1 MKFGLLGPML
11 VHDGDQDITIP
22 AARQRVLLAAML
34 VRAGRVV
41 PAGELAEMVWDGLPP
56 PGAPTTLRTYVKR
69 LRQVLGPRAGARVVT
84 RYPGY
89 LLAAGKNEVD
99 LLRFTGLCREGGDA
113 VRDGSWA
120 RASALLGEA
129 LGLWRGAAMADVPCS
144 TLQRDESSRLE
155 QLRLQAAEWRIEAGL
170 HLGWDSELLPE
181 LHSLAAEYPLRERFH
196 AQLMLALYRCGRQG
210 EALAAYRHA
219 RQVLVK
225 ELGAEPGIELRELHQ
240 RILVA
245 DAGLLD
251 GPQAGRLHLAAPPRQ
266 LPAAPGLFT
275 GRVQELNAL
284 TARLLPGGRQ
294 PNSVVLLL
302 LGGTAGVGKTA
313 LALRWAHEVAHRF
326 PDGQL
331 FANLRGYDCGDPA
344 DPAEVLAGLLRA
356 LEVPGHDIPAE
367 LEARAARYRS
377 LLAGRRMLV
386 LLDNASSAEQVRPL
400 LPGTAGSLAVITSR
414 NALTGLV
421 VRDGA
426 HRVDVE
432 VLTVDESAELLC
444 ALIGPRA
451 QADLSGRRM
460 LAERCSRLPL
470 ALRLAAELMSLR
482 PGVGIA
488 DLASELADRGQ
499 RLHLLD
505 AGDDDPRTALR
516 TVFSWSYRRL
526 SADQAA
532 AFRLLGLYPDADF
545 DLPAI
550 AALTGL
556 PPARARAVTEAL
568 HRAYLIQRPSAD
580 RYQMLGLLKAYA
592 AEQAHE
598 LDDAATR
605 QAALTRLRD
614 HYAAVACP
622 ARY

>member
-11 VHDGDQDITIP
+11 VNDGDQDIAIP

-41 PAGELAEMVWDGLPP
+41 PAGELAELVWDGMPP
-56 PGAPTTLRTYVKR
+56 PGSAATLRSYVKR

-89 LLAAGKNEVD
+89 LVSAGKNEVD
-99 LLRFTGLCREGGDA
+99 LLRFTSLCRDGGDA

-129 LGLWRGAAMADVPCS
+129 LGLWRGAAMADVPS
-144 TLQRDESSRLE
+144 LTLQRDESSRLE
-155 QLRLQAAEWRIEAGL
+155 QLRLQATEWRNEAGL

-181 LHSLAAEYPLRERFH
+181 LQTLAVEYPLRERFH

-219 RQVLVK
+219 RQILVR

-251 GPQAGRLHLAAPPRQ
+251 APHQARLASSPPPRQ

-275 GRVQELNAL
+275 GRGQELDAL
-284 TARLLPGGRQ
+284 TARLLPGGHC
-294 PNSVVLLL
+294 PKTVVVLL

-313 LALRWAHEVAHRF
+313 LALRLAHEVAHRF

-331 FANLRGYDCGDPA
+331 FVNLRGYDCGEPVDPEQA
-344 DPAEVLAGLLRA
+344 LAGLLRA
-356 LEVPGHDIPAE
+356 LEVPGHEIPAE

-400 LPGTAGSLAVITSR
+400 LPGTAGSAALVTSR

-421 VRDGA
+421 VSDGA
-426 HRVDVE
+426 YRLDLG
-432 VLTVDESAELLC
+432 VLTPEESAELLC

-451 QADLSGRRM
+451 EADWAGLRA

-470 ALRLAAELMSLR
+470 ALRLAAELASLR
-482 PGVGIA
+482 PGA
-488 DLASELADRGQ
+488 DLSDLAGELADRRQ
-499 RLHLLD
+499 RLQLLD
-505 AGDDDPRTALR
+505 VGGDDPRTAIR
-516 TVFSWSYRRL
+516 AVFSWSYQRL
-526 SADQAA
+526 DADQAY
-532 AFRLLGLYPDADF
+532 AFRLLGLYPGPDF
-545 DLPAI
+545 DPPAV
-550 AALTGL
+550 AALTGF
-556 PPARARAVTEAL
+556 PAEQARFLVEAL
-568 HRAYLIQRPSAD
+568 HRAYLIQRSAGG
-580 RYQMLGLLKAYA
+580 RYRMLGLLQAYA
-592 AEQAHE
+592 AERAHD
-598 LDDAATR
+598 LDDDATR
-605 QAALTRLRD
+605 TAALTRLRE
-614 HYAAVACP
+614 HCCHGRP
-622 ARY
+622 A